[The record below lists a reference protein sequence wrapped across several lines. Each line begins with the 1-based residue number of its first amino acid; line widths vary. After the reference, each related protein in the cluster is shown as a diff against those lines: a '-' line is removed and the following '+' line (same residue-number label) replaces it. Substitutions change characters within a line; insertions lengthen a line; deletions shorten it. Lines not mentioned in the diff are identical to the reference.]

1 LQSQILAGIIK
12 INHLKGSLIKY
23 FFKNQIVSTSIKSS
37 FEAILSVFNIR
48 LLIILL
54 ETIFI
59 YFLYKNYQI
68 NFNIDFT
75 IMSIAIV
82 FPLVFSITSA
92 YQRRQDAINSY
103 LEFRN
108 KIIDLTN
115 VFYAVENVQ
124 KKDYVKLFG
133 SLEEIQSLL
142 NDYLTKEN
150 DEKDFDKIRSKRK
163 EVLLIIDSYKKLF
176 NEREKDSLI
185 RIKNELFLSAEK
197 IRGIKI
203 HGTPISLKKYCLIF
217 IYFSPLLYN
226 SHSFVNSNNLN
237 LENFMPLL
245 FVLVVSFV
253 LMALYNIQDYI
264 ENPFDQKGLDDLKI
278 DKLKVNKTESL
289 FN

>member
-1 LQSQILAGIIK
+1 M
-12 INHLKGSLIKY
+12 
-23 FFKNQIVSTSIKSS
+23 STSIKSS
-37 FEAILSVFNIR
+37 FEAISSVFNIR
-48 LLIILL
+48 LLVILL
-54 ETIFI
+54 ETVLI

-115 VFYAVENVQ
+115 VFYAVENIQ

-133 SLEEIQSLL
+133 SLVEIQLLL

-150 DEKDFDKIRSKRK
+150 NEKDFDKIRSKRK

-226 SHSFVNSNNLN
+226 SHSFVNSNSLK

-245 FVLVVSFV
+245 FVMVVSFV

-278 DKLKVNKTESL
+278 DKLKVNKTENL
-289 FN
+289 FY